1 MRKKNEEIFV
11 EQGDNM
17 STKEIITKDLSHVD
31 IPMLKQYATAN
42 QNTIDT
48 AAADKVVD
56 EFQGTEGQVPV
67 SDII

>member
-1 MRKKNEEIFV
+1 
-11 EQGDNM
+11 M

-48 AAADKVVD
+48 AAAEKVVD
-56 EFQGTEGQVPV
+56 EGTEGQVPV
-67 SDII
+67 SDRI